1 MSCQK
6 NFAQK
11 NFDKRNFAPK
21 IFDKRNFNKIIFLN
35 RKFFAEQNFLDKIF
49 FSQKLFFRH
58 KTCLADFWLGLVG
71 MVILTHTAILEGNST
86 YTNPKKLKFGIQV
99 QLTKTR

>member
-1 MSCQK
+1 MEQ
-6 NFAQK
+6 NFRGK
-11 NFDKRNFAPK
+11 IKILPK
-21 IFDKRNFNKIIFLN
+21 IFFCRTEKFLPKIL
-35 RKFFAEQNFLDKIF
+35 EQQIF
-49 FSQKLFFRH
+49 FRRNLFFRH
-58 KTCLADFWLGLVG
+58 QIFLAHFWFGLVG